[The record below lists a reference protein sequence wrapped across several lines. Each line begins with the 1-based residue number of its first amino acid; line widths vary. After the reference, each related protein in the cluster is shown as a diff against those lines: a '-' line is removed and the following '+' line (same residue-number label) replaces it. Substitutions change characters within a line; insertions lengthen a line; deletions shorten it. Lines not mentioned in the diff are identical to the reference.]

1 MPWSAGTP
9 NAPTGSIFNSQ
20 STRIQEIINKS
31 VGVFLPTF
39 DKIWEDAIVSN
50 QGVGPAGDMGRDHL
64 ILKTFMGGLTG
75 VIEPGGPGTDWTLY
89 GDPSNTALGSKLFM
103 QGLSRTF
110 PDATQGMNQAVYK
123 LGIPM
128 RSMLGNLMLTL
139 GESQAE
145 ASPALIGEV
154 IAPKLE
160 GWARHMSQTV
170 CNYWYTSQNTF
181 YSLAKIA
188 LTGSGSAWTL
198 SDSNK
203 QLELNLT
210 VGTSTMTVNRFMVG
224 MRVQIYSYDGG
235 TLRQTASLGTNTV
248 LVVTAVDELTGKVF
262 LRAIDNQSLTGIT
275 GSISTTTS
283 QEDIVVM
290 ANSKGD
296 SNTPFAS
303 SSSNYFTGIAG
314 INSWMKT
321 GDSNGTTTNN
331 VNTLLG
337 YESVANAGGYNA
349 AINVNTHPEFKSM
362 FYSNGGNALTEHTLR
377 KILARF
383 HAAKGKYGQTI
394 DCLIASEGVWL
405 AYLGQKISREYLN
418 RTGATASINNEGS
431 QEGMTFTYDGR
442 TYEGYTSTYIE
453 TGTVYGIKKKNNWK
467 RYSPPDPARVKKF
480 DRNPSWNPFVFV
492 APALTGTDSIM
503 MPISAVGS
511 NRTLVTEGSQLPGML
526 RMQLVPDQPA
536 GIKITNVGEDRLYAD
551 S

>member
-1 MPWSAGTP
+1 MAWSAGTP
-9 NAPTGSIFNSQ
+9 NAPTGSIFNTQ

-31 VGVFLPTF
+31 VGMFLPTF
-39 DKIWEDAIVSN
+39 DKIWEDTIVSN

-64 ILKTFMGGLTG
+64 ILKTYMGGLTG
-75 VIEPGGPGTDWTLY
+75 VIEPGGVGTDWTLY
-89 GDPSNTALGSKLFM
+89 GDPSSTALGSKLYM

-128 RSMLGNLMLTL
+128 RSMLANIMLTL

-160 GWARHMSQTV
+160 GFARHMSQTV

-181 YSLAKIA
+181 YSLGT
-188 LTGSGSAWTL
+188 LGNVTVTTGYVLGDFNKEIKFNLVSGATA
-198 SDSNK
+198 
-203 QLELNLT
+203 T
-210 VGTSTMTVNRFMVG
+210 YTINRFMVG
-224 MRVQIYSYDGG
+224 MRVQIYDTTGA
-235 TLRQTASLGTNTV
+235 TLRTTASGQSIFV
-248 LVVTAVDELTGKVF
+248 ITAVDELTGWVTM
-262 LRAIDNQSLTGIT
+262 RCIDNLTLAAFPATLTAG
-275 GSISTTTS
+275 
-283 QEDIVVM
+283 DIVVM

-296 SNTPFAS
+296 ANTPFTHTS
-303 SSSNYFTGIAG
+303 TGYFTGIAG

-321 GDSNGTTTNN
+321 GDTNGTTTNN

-337 YESVANAGGYNA
+337 YESVSNAGGYNA

-362 FYSNGGNALTEHTLR
+362 FYSNGGLALTEHTLR

-405 AYLGQKISREYLN
+405 AYLGQKISREYID
-418 RTGATASINNEGS
+418 RTGKTASINSEGN
-431 QEGMTFTYDGR
+431 QEGMTFSYDGR

-453 TGTVYGIKKKNNWK
+453 TGTVYGIKKKNNWR

-511 NRTLVTEGSQLPGML
+511 NRTLVTEGSQMPGML

-536 GIKITNVGEDRLYAD
+536 GIKITSVGEDRLYAD